1 MCMIYILFL
10 IELAGTSYTVTPVAP
25 FNTMDE
31 CFEAREQLVQDIG
44 RPIVDYQAVCVIQTD
59 QKNLKES

>member
-10 IELAGTSYTVTPVAP
+10 IQLAGTSYTVTPVAP
-25 FNTMDE
+25 FSTMDE
-31 CFEAREQLVQDIG
+31 CFLAREQLVREIG
-44 RPIVDYQAVCVIQTD
+44 RPIVNYQAVCVTQSN

>member
-10 IELAGTSYTVTPVAP
+10 IQLTGTSYTVTPVAP
-25 FNTMDE
+25 FSTMDE
-31 CFEAREQLVQDIG
+31 CLLAREQLVEDLG
-44 RPIVDYQAVCVIQTD
+44 RPIVNYQAVCVIQNN